1 MTASP
6 APAPLNEDTP
16 AGFAYGVS
24 AYMLWGFLP
33 IYMKWLS
40 HVPPLEVVAHRVLW
54 SLPVA
59 LIVVFA
65 SGRTADLRAA
75 LRTPAMLRM
84 AVVTAGLVSLNWGVY
99 VWAIVTDRALDAALG
114 YYINPLFSIFLGAVL
129 LKERLAPR
137 QWAAI
142 ALAAL
147 AVAILTAETGRLPV
161 AALALMLTWGFYA
174 FFRKTLP
181 IGPNQGF
188 ALEVMLL
195 TPPALAVMA
204 WYVSHGTAHFAA
216 TAADTWLLIGTGAVT
231 AIPLIVYGNAAKRLR
246 LTTIGILQYIAPTLI
261 FLVAVLVFGEEMGRG
276 RMIAFPLI
284 WAALILYTSEVLRA
298 RRARAR

>member
-1 MTASP
+1 MTARP
-6 APAPLNEDTP
+6 APAQLNEDTP
-16 AGFAYGVS
+16 AGFAFGVS

-40 HVPPLEVVAHRVLW
+40 HIPPVEVVAHRVLW

-59 LIVVFA
+59 LLVVFA

-75 LRTPAMLRM
+75 LRTPSMLRM

-99 VWAIVTDRALDAALG
+99 VWAIVTDHALDAALG
-114 YYINPLFSIFLGAVL
+114 YYINPLFSILLGAVL

-147 AVAILTAETGRLPV
+147 AVAVLTVEAGRLPV
-161 AALALMLTWGFYA
+161 AALALTLTWGFYA

-195 TPPALAVMA
+195 TPPALAVLA
-204 WYVSHGTAHFAA
+204 WYISQGTAHFAI
-216 TAADTWLLIGTGAVT
+216 TPADTWLLIGTGAVT
-231 AIPLIVYGNAAKRLR
+231 AVPLIVYGNAAKRLR

-261 FLVAVLVFGEEMGRG
+261 FLVAVFVFGEEIGRG

>member
-75 LRTPAMLRM
+75 LRTPSMLRM

-204 WYVSHGTAHFAA
+204 WYVSTGTAHFAA

>member
-75 LRTPAMLRM
+75 LRTPSMLRM

-147 AVAILTAETGRLPV
+147 AVAILTVETGRLPV

-204 WYVSHGTAHFAA
+204 WYVSTGTAHFAA
-216 TAADTWLLIGTGAVT
+216 TPADTWLLIGTGAVT

-261 FLVAVLVFGEEMGRG
+261 FLVAVFVFGEEMGRG

>member
-147 AVAILTAETGRLPV
+147 AVAILTVETGRLPV

-204 WYVSHGTAHFAA
+204 WYVSTGTAHFAA
-216 TAADTWLLIGTGAVT
+216 TPADTWLLIGTGAVT

-261 FLVAVLVFGEEMGRG
+261 FLVAVFVFGEEMGRG